1 MMSIQFVYVQLEYQ
15 KSMSP
20 KDIMVELLHILSKM
34 MKARCEQSYDEAEA
48 DKWSVNHQLI
58 NDIINQIKNGGIK

>member
-1 MMSIQFVYVQLEYQ
+1 
-15 KSMSP
+15 MSP

-34 MKARCEQSYDEAEA
+34 MKARCEQSYDETEA

>member
-1 MMSIQFVYVQLEYQ
+1 MT
-15 KSMSP
+15 P

-34 MKARCEQSYDEAEA
+34 MKARCEQTCDEAEA

>member
-1 MMSIQFVYVQLEYQ
+1 
-15 KSMSP
+15 MSP

-48 DKWSVNHQLI
+48 HKWSVNHQSI

>member
-1 MMSIQFVYVQLEYQ
+1 
-15 KSMSP
+15 MSP

-34 MKARCEQSYDEAEA
+34 MKARCEQTFDKAEA
-48 DKWSVNHQLI
+48 KKWSVNHQLI

>member
-1 MMSIQFVYVQLEYQ
+1 
-15 KSMSP
+15 MSP

-48 DKWSVNHQLI
+48 DKWSVNHQSI
-58 NDIINQIKNGGIK
+58 NNIINQIKNGGIK